1 MDGLINYF
9 SLHQDHFLYA
19 LAGACLLLEMSV
31 LGMSGPLLFV
41 ALACVVT
48 GILVSL
54 QLIQGW
60 ELELL
65 SVGVLSA
72 LGAALLWK
80 PLKKFQNAKIAP
92 DTSSDM
98 IGRDLPVTLPVTHS
112 EGRVAYS
119 GIEWQARLAA
129 SCQQPIA
136 VASRARVVA
145 VDGSLLIVMPH

>member
-19 LAGACLLLEMSV
+19 LAGICLLLEMSV
-31 LGMSGPLLFV
+31 LGMSGPLLFI
-41 ALACVVT
+41 ALACLAT

-60 ELELL
+60 ELELFSVGIL
-65 SVGVLSA
+65 SVLS
-72 LGAALLWK
+72 AALLWK
-80 PLKKFQNAKIAP
+80 PLKKFQNTRVAP

-98 IGRDLPVTLPVTHS
+98 IGMELPVTLPVTHS

-119 GIEWQARLAA
+119 GIEWQARLDA

-145 VDGSLLIVMPH
+145 VDGSLLIVIPH